1 MKVSSGILSFF
12 IFLVLNFT
20 VSLGQTA
27 SVKFE
32 VRIPSESLL
41 KDSSI
46 FLAGSFN
53 CWNPHDSLYIM
64 QKTGDNLYSLSV
76 PVFDGKKYEYKYTLG
91 DWGSVETSSEDSEIN
106 NRQMI
111 SHDSLTI
118 IDTVLKWKSAP
129 SAKPNDTTFMFSKEQ
144 LNELSNLKE
153 EMGKKMESRINNIGG
168 VLKKALVNMLS
179 DKPSLKLRKKYQ
191 KEVVGNLNYVLTMAV
206 DALWKISSMITPEQ
220 KKAILTAINKPEL
233 PGDIFG
239 QLGKMLSPSQK

>member
-12 IFLVLNFT
+12 IFLVLNNT

-32 VRIPSESLL
+32 VSIPSGSLL

-53 CWNPHDSLYIM
+53 CWNPRDSLYIM

-76 PVFDGKKYEYKYTLG
+76 PVFDGKKYEYKYTQG
-91 DWGSVETSSEDSEIN
+91 DWSSVETSSDGSDIN

-111 SHDSLTI
+111 SHDGLAI
-118 IDTVLKWKSAP
+118 NDTVLKWRSAQT
-129 SAKPNDTTFMFSKEQ
+129 AKPNDTTFKFSKEQ
-144 LNELSNLKE
+144 LDELSKLKE

-179 DKPSLKLRKKYQ
+179 DKPSMKLRKKYH
-191 KEVVGNLNYVLTMAV
+191 KEVVSNLNHVLTTVV
-206 DALWKISSMITPEQ
+206 DAMWKISSMMTPDQ
-220 KKAILTAINKPEL
+220 KKAILTVINKTESS
-233 PGDIFG
+233 GDIFG
-239 QLGKMLSPSQK
+239 QLGKIMSSPPK